1 MEFED
6 KLLKKIK
13 SIRSYNK
20 LYNLPMDMFHK
31 ANKKGLKPENVI
43 STQVKILILNATC
56 NGFGDI
62 IFALKLFRYLKEWY
76 GDLIDVKIATNNR
89 KRFLGLIGED
99 EGDNVIRLQLKSKN
113 KEVKGGSGRRSGGG
127 EDETQ
132 CKRFHQFMPNVE
144 LENFD
149 LYLVAP
155 LTADFKPDFKEI
167 HKLVKNSNRFNTAF
181 LTEYN
186 MPINKDILFNVG
198 VGKKRDG
205 LFLINKPNVVPD
217 KIENLDYPYS
227 IIYVAQNDDYLE
239 NCYEGYLELLTSKF
253 KLDRLDIV
261 VPPWL
266 HFEKNISDLFQ
277 LIDPH
282 YSKISIIE
290 ADGEKE
296 LIIKEGNGKGEIVIR
311 FDIFPLSFEQMIP
324 LYYHSLPIMLLT
336 GDQSFTDGLSIRKED
351 SVIFYQGLPWKQN
364 FYTSMAKDIPNKFFK
379 SYKTS
384 CGNANALRYK
394 PNLSRFANKNDFRV
408 KAKAKMDALIMSVGY
423 KSDLYTQVKH
433 TIAKSKDLRT
443 VKKKLI
449 V

>member
-6 KLLKKIK
+6 KLLKKVK

-20 LYNLPMDMFHK
+20 LYNLPIDMFKK
-31 ANKKGLKPENVI
+31 AHKKGLKVENVVE
-43 STQVKILILNATC
+43 TPVKILILNATC

-62 IFALKLFRYLKEWY
+62 IFALKLLRYLKEWY
-76 GDLIDVKIATNNR
+76 NDLVDVKIATNNR

-99 EGDNVIRLQLKSKN
+99 EQDNVIRLQLKKKN
-113 KEVKGGSGRRSGGG
+113 KEVKGGVRSGGK
-127 EDETQ
+127 DETQ
-132 CKRFHQFMPNVE
+132 CKRFHQFMPNE
-144 LENFD
+144 QLENFD

-167 HKLVKNSNRFNTAF
+167 HTLIKNSNRFNTAF

-186 MPINKDILFNVG
+186 MPIHKDILFNVG

-205 LFLINKPNVVPD
+205 LFLINKPDVEPNRIP
-217 KIENLDYPYS
+217 NLDYPYS

-266 HFEKNISDLFQ
+266 HFEKNISDL
-277 LIDPH
+277 LEVINPH

-290 ADGEKE
+290 VDGKKE
-296 LIIKEGNGKGEIVIR
+296 LIIKEGDGKGEIVIR
-311 FDIFPLSFEQMIP
+311 FDIFPLSFEKMIP

-394 PNLSRFANKNDFRV
+394 PNLSRFAKKYDFRV
-408 KAKAKMDALIMSVGY
+408 IAKGKMDALVMSVGY
-423 KSDLYTQVKH
+423 KSDIYTDIKKV
-433 TIAKSKDLRT
+433 IAKSRDLKT
-443 VKKKLI
+443 VKKKLSL
-449 V
+449 